1 MLSNASC
8 RHQKFPLLSEMIMA
22 LLWPCLGAPRHI
34 AQPRGEGSK
43 CWPRKRR
50 FSLKSCAFSPSPGPQ
65 GPQKET
71 QSLNDPFPLLQAF
84 TVPLTAAPATLHGK
98 SDVDSWKITM
108 KQAAGAPSQVSCK
121 HQAHQPCL
129 GRGGPDGQVSRKVP
143 PTLWIL
149 PGHDRHVS

>member
-1 MLSNASC
+1 MLAEEEKVPFEVLC
-8 RHQKFPLLSEMIMA
+8 LLT
-22 LLWPCLGAPRHI
+22 LPRTLEE
-34 AQPRGEGSK
+34 RGKGS
-43 CWPRKRR
+43 
-50 FSLKSCAFSPSPGPQ
+50 SL
-65 GPQKET
+65 PQKET